1 MLKWIAGVMGMLWLV
16 STGAAQEV
24 YVDNVV
30 MVLDASGSM
39 DSVMNATQRKK
50 IDAAKMAI
58 KDVLQTIPQ
67 TTQVGLL
74 VFGGQANGWVYEL
87 GGRDDATLLPAI
99 DRVSAGGGTPLGAFM
114 KIGADRLLEARK
126 AQYGYGSYRLL
137 VVTDGEANDANLVE
151 RFTPDIIAR
160 GIITDVI
167 GVDMA
172 KAHTLAT
179 RVHSYRSANDPASLK
194 AAIQAVFAEVGRTDE
209 GQAGETA
216 FEELAGFPAGLAMAV
231 ISAQASSGNHP
242 IGEQAASAV
251 ASVPAESA
259 LIPAAAAVPPAPVT
273 PPTVTP
279 PAAAQRGLKIN
290 VPVIVTVFAAVFLWR
305 AFRRHRRG

>member
-1 MLKWIAGVMGMLWLV
+1 MRKWIAGVMGVLWLA
-16 STGAAQEV
+16 STLGAQEV

-30 MVLDASGSM
+30 ILLDASGSM
-39 DSVMNATQRKK
+39 NSVMSATNQRK

-67 TTQVGLL
+67 TTQIGLL
-74 VFGGQANGWVYEL
+74 VFGGQANGWAYEL
-87 GGRDDATLLPAI
+87 GGRDDTTLLPAI
-99 DRVSAGGGTPLGAFM
+99 DRMSAGGGTPLGEFM

-151 RFTPDIIAR
+151 RFTPDIISR

-172 KAHTLAT
+172 QAHTLAT
-179 RVHSYRSANDPASLK
+179 RVHSYRSANDPSSLK
-194 AAIQAVFAEVGRTDE
+194 AAIQDVFAEVGRTDQ

-216 FEELAGFPAGLAMAV
+216 FEELAGFPAELAMAM

-251 ASVPAESA
+251 ASVPAKSA
-259 LIPAAAAVPPAPVT
+259 LIPAATAETPSPVT
-273 PPTVTP
+273 PPVVAT
-279 PAAAQRGLKIN
+279 AAAETRGLKIN